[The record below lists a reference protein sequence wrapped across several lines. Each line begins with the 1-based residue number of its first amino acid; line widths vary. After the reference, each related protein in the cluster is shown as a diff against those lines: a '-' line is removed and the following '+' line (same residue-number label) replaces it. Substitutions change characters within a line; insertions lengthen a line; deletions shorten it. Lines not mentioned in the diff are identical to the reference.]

1 MNTRTILFISAM
13 EGDPWGG
20 SEELWSETAK
30 TLTAR
35 GIHVAASVHSWTPLH
50 PRIQSLLEHGVDVRP
65 RVAPRSL
72 LRLARRTLMRRRMRP
87 RWTSDI
93 EMLIAETR
101 PALVVLSDGRALP
114 AIDLIELLARKCPFV
129 TIAHNNFEYWWPDD
143 HLVPLYRHAF
153 AKASSCFFVS
163 EANKILLEKML
174 CCRLNNAAI
183 VRNPF
188 NVRFD
193 AQPSW
198 TPLSENGPLHL
209 ACVGRLDIR
218 AKGQDVLLE
227 ALARDAWLKRN
238 WKLTLYGDGPTKAGI
253 KSMISDLKLSDRV
266 SIAGH
271 VDHIDAIWRTNHVL
285 VQPSRH
291 EGLPLSVVEAMLCAR
306 PVIATKVGGHAEVVV
321 EGATG
326 FLADAATPNSIA
338 EALERA
344 WQARPY
350 LDQLGKNGAEK
361 SGKLCRASRHRPS
374 QRSYLLFYNCDKTLH
389 KSRA

>member
-1 MNTRTILFISAM
+1 MIIWFHCI
-13 EGDPWGG
+13 
-20 SEELWSETAK
+20 
-30 TLTAR
+30 
-35 GIHVAASVHSWTPLH
+35 VTPL
-50 PRIQSLLEHGVDVRP
+50 PRP
-65 RVAPRSL
+65 RAAFSYPKPTRSFWRRCFAVGSIMPRL
-72 LRLARRTLMRRRMRP
+72 CEIRL
-87 RWTSDI
+87 TS
-93 EMLIAETR
+93 
-101 PALVVLSDGRALP
+101 S
-114 AIDLIELLARKCPFV
+114 
-129 TIAHNNFEYWWPDD
+129 
-143 HLVPLYRHAF
+143 
-153 AKASSCFFVS
+153 
-163 EANKILLEKML
+163 
-174 CCRLNNAAI
+174 
-183 VRNPF
+183 
-188 NVRFD
+188 FD

-350 LDQLGKNGAEK
+350 LDQLGKNGAERIRQIMPREPAQAFAE
-361 SGKLCRASRHRPS
+361 KLLA
-374 QRSYLLFYNCDKTLH
+374 LL
-389 KSRA
+389 